1 MMRVVSD
8 ALMIILEN
16 LSKEYDD
23 VIAVRNLSLEI
34 PDGEIFGLIGPNG
47 AGKTT
52 ALRMCCG
59 LLEPTAG
66 RVLVNGVD
74 VRSAGAAQSGIGYLA
89 DFFSVYDDLKVWE
102 YLDYFARAYQL
113 TPAEIRARV
122 DEVICDIGLETKHD
136 ALIKG
141 LSRGM
146 KQRLGIGRAIIHRP
160 RVLLLDEPASGLDP
174 KARIDLRILLK
185 KLRDGGATV
194 VVSSHILPDLE
205 EFSTSIGVMERGV
218 MLHSGRVNTL
228 RDEVEGAGSR
238 TIQLAWL
245 DTRSPIKSFLAD
257 RGIDSGALEE
267 HEGAFRFDGNDHELS
282 ALLTDMMASGIRLTS
297 FHETKQTVEELY
309 VKLSQGQVM

>member
-1 MMRVVSD
+1 
-8 ALMIILEN
+8 MIILEN

-23 VIAVRNLSLEI
+23 VTAVRNLSMEI

-52 ALRMCCG
+52 LLRICCG

-66 RVLVNGVD
+66 RVLINGID
-74 VRSAGAAQSGIGYLA
+74 VRGNTAAAQSEIGYLS

-113 TPAEIRARV
+113 TPAEIKARV
-122 DEVICDIGLETKHD
+122 AEVISDIGLETKRD
-136 ALIKG
+136 AMIRG

-146 KQRLGIGRAIIHRP
+146 KQRLGIGRAILHRP
-160 RVLLLDEPASGLDP
+160 KVLLLDEPASGLDP
-174 KARIDLRILLK
+174 QARIDLRILLK

-205 EFSTSIGVMERGV
+205 AFSTSIGVMERGV
-218 MLHSGRVNTL
+218 MLRSGRVNTL
-228 RDEVEGAGSR
+228 RDEVEGAGTR
-238 TIQLAWL
+238 TIEIAWL
-245 DTRSPIKSFLAD
+245 GPASHVKRFLAD
-257 RGIDSGALEE
+257 REISVEAIGDR
-267 HEGAFRFDGNDHELS
+267 EGAFPFSADDDELS
-282 ALLTDMMASGIRLTS
+282 TLLADMVAAGIRLTG
-297 FHETKQTVEELY
+297 FHETMQTVEELY